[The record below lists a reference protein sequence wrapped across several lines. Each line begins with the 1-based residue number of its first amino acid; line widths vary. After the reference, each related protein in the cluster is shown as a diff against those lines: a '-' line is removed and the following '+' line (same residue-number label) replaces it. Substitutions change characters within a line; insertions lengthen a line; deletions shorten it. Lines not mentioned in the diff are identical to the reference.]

1 MFNDTKSLII
11 VYKDEMLLNQI
22 RKLIE
27 TKDDTEDGIVGVKDG
42 SVKIVSWNE
51 KMWLSQKKNGTI
63 NNKVLFIDEIKE
75 TDQLIP
81 ILDVKFEKH
90 GVMYGW
96 AGNQAVLTCD
106 PKKLSENEYQ
116 EFLKE
121 IESLDIPE
129 TIKKANRYEDKCD
142 SVESDNKD
150 EHATDEAATE
160 IVEVVRNEDA
170 EAEKKNAGF
179 FDKLK
184 KVAGEVADIG
194 AEKIGEAFDAASKG
208 TEELKRNITRDRTAM
223 KRQLLFYGIIN
234 LYNNDLEK
242 FLNS

>member
-1 MFNDTKSLII
+1 MFNETKSLIV
-11 VYKDEMLLNQI
+11 VYKDEMLLNEL
-22 RKLIE
+22 RKLVE
-27 TKDDTEDGIVGVKDG
+27 TKDDTAEAVVGVKDG

-51 KMWLSQKKNGTI
+51 KMWLGQKKNGTI
-63 NNKVLFIDEIKE
+63 NNKVLFIGDIKN

-81 ILDVKFEKH
+81 ILDVKFDKY

-106 PKKLSENEYQ
+106 PKKLGSTEYQ

-121 IESLDIPE
+121 IDNLDIPE
-129 TIKKANRYEDKCD
+129 AIKKANRIEEADEAEDVKEEIEEEP
-142 SVESDNKD
+142 SVE
-150 EHATDEAATE
+150 ATE
-160 IVEVVRNEDA
+160 EQA
-170 EAEKKNAGF
+170 EEGKKVPAFLKNM
-179 FDKLK
+179 K
-184 KVAGEVADIG
+184 KVAEVG
-194 AEKIGEAFDAASKG
+194 AGKLGEAFEVASKN
-208 TEELKRNITRDRTAM
+208 TEEFKRNITKDRAAM